1 MHRESADDPEVIQQA
16 DFLDRR
22 LALAPHY
29 AAHPQDA
36 ERVLLLSE
44 ERSFRLRGQIYRELL
59 PWLDGARTGRQIA
72 EAFRGKL
79 ADGEVEAVLA
89 GLLEEGYV
97 VVLPEGSARHLTA
110 YWTAQGLSPLA
121 ADRRLKAVS
130 LGVLPLG
137 DGAAAGVEG
146 AAALLALL
154 AGSGLLVT
162 DEARAD

>member
-1 MHRESADDPEVIQQA
+1 
-16 DFLDRR
+16 
-22 LALAPHY
+22 
-29 AAHPQDA
+29 
-36 ERVLLLSE
+36 
-44 ERSFRLRGQIYRELL
+44 
-59 PWLDGARTGRQIA
+59 
-72 EAFRGKL
+72 
-79 ADGEVEAVLA
+79 
-89 GLLEEGYV
+89 
-97 VVLPEGSARHLTA
+97 HLTA

-162 DEARAD
+162 DEARADLLLVLVDDYLQPSLAQFASATATQGRAWLPFKPAGLSAWIGPRMGAGEPRSPQPSGLDDNRRPCFHCLARRLVSHRPGDTLVEAPHGGLRP